1 MKVRLV
7 KSSGFAPCSYVLLKD
22 TAENLLLWHSFPEKL
37 PPDATRLFQ
46 LDWDFPSL
54 ASMFGFVPCDCGLT
68 DGTIECEHK
77 IPHEMIASAIE
88 FLDEH
93 CGDVA
98 EDIGY
103 FDGLFDHETYTI
115 VCKDTG
121 ERQIWT
127 LKQILYE
134 INRDHSSEWQNYDES
149 DWREGWDEWCE
160 GDFYHL
166 ES

>member
-1 MKVRLV
+1 MKVRLLN
-7 KSSGFAPCSYVLLKD
+7 GGHFAPCSYVLLID
-22 TAENLLLWHSFPEKL
+22 TSDNLLLWHSFPEKL
-37 PPDATRLFQ
+37 PLDATRLFQ

-54 ASMFGFVPCDCGLT
+54 ASMFGFVPCECGKT

-77 IPHEMIASAIE
+77 TPYEMIASARE
-88 FLDEH
+88 FLDGH
-93 CGDVA
+93 CGDVV

-103 FDGLFDHETYTI
+103 FDGVIIQETHTI
-115 VCKDTG
+115 IDIATG
-121 ERQIWT
+121 ERKTWT

-134 INRDHSSEWQNYDES
+134 INRDHSSEWQAYDES